1 MREDI
6 LNKHADPKLKVFV
19 VWLKKYPGAARS
31 AWKPALLPDA
41 RVTHFWDE
49 ELISGRF
56 FASHRKPKSGVEWD
70 AFFVYGPKA
79 SWDETP
85 APLISFARPVKPN
98 HQKLKDALL
107 PLLKKPAK

>member
-1 MREDI
+1 M
-6 LNKHADPKLKVFV
+6 NKYADHHLKVFV
-19 VWLKKYPGAARS
+19 VWLNMYRGAARS
-31 AWKPALLPDA
+31 EWRPELLSDS

-49 ELISGRF
+49 TLITGRF

-85 APLISFARPVKPN
+85 APLIRFARPVKPN
-98 HQKLKDALL
+98 GKKLKDALV
-107 PLLKKPAK
+107 PLLKESVE